1 MFRRTRITVCAALAA
16 AALVPVGATPAH
28 AMAACQAKSLG
39 THHHVGQFVAVFGA
53 YSPANAVDVQMTC
66 GVVQNGV
73 TVARVTDAL
82 PGPVAVVADVQVIP
96 GRSSVT
102 SCQEITV
109 TRLDGTTTITDTC
122 P

>member
-1 MFRRTRITVCAALAA
+1 MFRRIRFTVLAALAA
-16 AALVPVGATPAH
+16 STLVPVGATPAH

-39 THHHVGQFVAVFGA
+39 THHHIGQFVAIFGA

-73 TVARVTDAL
+73 TVARVTDPL
-82 PGPVAVVADVQVIP
+82 PGPVAAVADVQIL
-96 GRSSVT
+96 GRSWVE

-109 TRLDGTTTITDTC
+109 TRLDGTTTHTDTC